1 MDTIAPEIARKLLN
15 RDFANLA
22 QRVQRG
28 GNLNRLFHSM
38 EELWQALCVE
48 LQPFYQPERVHQLLG
63 SGPILAPANAS
74 FRQ

>member
-28 GNLNRLFHSM
+28 GKLNRAERKNVPIDWCVGEVCLHG
-38 EELWQALCVE
+38 ALV
-48 LQPFYQPERVHQLLG
+48 QL
-63 SGPILAPANAS
+63 P
-74 FRQ
+74 